1 MPANRKTPSNRF
13 DKRIQIVS
21 VLTPA
26 ILIFILT
33 WIAIRESR
41 NDSYSLLQ
49 RQGEAFTNALAEA
62 ASNAIAAEA
71 NYDRLVQKRY
81 SDLVS
86 TVLDFDLRKVT
97 VDQLAGFAQDH
108 DLRSVFLFRRDSTM
122 VTGASISGDPATP
135 PAFVKKEI
143 ESLIAQPENKFTQ
156 LLDHDDKTDEDTQ
169 YFLEIA
175 NTLDY
180 VVVVAADARYY
191 SEAIRETGIGFLA
204 QRMAQEPGVEYI
216 IYQTTDG
223 IIFSSRPI
231 TTILSIES
239 DPFLYAALQSDS
251 VTARQYTFQDQQVLE
266 IVKPF
271 TTAQYPYGL
280 FRVGVSLDKYF
291 AVSRGYDWQMIIVS
305 IILVILATLS
315 ILYLNSRQKRRLI
328 SQQYSDIKSLNDRIF
343 EQMRVGLAVIG
354 DDGIVRAANAA
365 MDRALGKSG
374 LVGKNWNEIIGIN
387 ELKTEAMAAAGTSME
402 KEVAYQTAN
411 ETKSLLVA
419 ASQVKLEESGSSS
432 AVVIVYDV
440 TRLRTYERDSVRR
453 ERLSE
458 MGNLA
463 AGVAHEIRNP
473 LNTISIAAQRLA
485 AEFSPNENKEEY
497 AEFTSRIR
505 EETRRLNDI
514 ITRFLALARDE
525 GKKRRKLD
533 LTASIDR
540 FATLIDA
547 ESSASGMTLATETP
561 NKVYVEA
568 DPDEVHQL
576 LLNLFNNAKE
586 ALAGKQGR
594 LLIHLSQ
601 ENTQAVIR
609 FEDNGPGIPAELRA
623 QVFAPYFTTKE
634 SGTGLGLATAH
645 RIVTGMSGTIA
656 AVDSSLGGACFEIRL
671 PAVSPQ

>member
-26 ILIFILT
+26 VLIFILT

-108 DLRSVFLFRRDSTM
+108 DLRSVFLFKRDSTM
-122 VTGASISGDPATP
+122 VAGASISGDPATP

-239 DPFLYAALQSDS
+239 DPFLYDALQSDS

-280 FRVGVSLDKYF
+280 FRVGVSLDKYY
-291 AVSRGYDWQMIIVS
+291 AVSRGYDIQMILVS
-305 IILVILATLS
+305 IILVTLATLS
-315 ILYLNSRQKRRLI
+315 ILYLSSRQKRRLI

-354 DDGIVRAANAA
+354 DDGLVRAANAA
-365 MDRALGKSG
+365 MDRALGKSA
-374 LVGKNWNEIIGIN
+374 LVGKYWNEIIGID
-387 ELKTEAMAAAGTSME
+387 ELKTDAMAAAGQSIE
-402 KEVAYQTAN
+402 KEVAYQTST

-419 ASQVKLEESGSSS
+419 ASQVKLEESGSFS

-440 TRLRTYERDSVRR
+440 TRLRTYERDAVRR

-485 AEFSPNENKEEY
+485 AEFSPQENKEEY

-525 GKKRRKLD
+525 GKKRKRLD
-533 LTASIDR
+533 LAIPIDR
-540 FATLIDA
+540 FASLVNA
-547 ESSASGMTLATETP
+547 ESAASGITLTTE
-561 NKVYVEA
+561 VSGIVQVEA
-568 DPDEVHQL
+568 DPDEIHQL

-586 ALAGKQGR
+586 ALGGKPGR
-594 LLIHLSQ
+594 LAICLAD
-601 ENTQAVIR
+601 ENNQAVLR
-609 FEDNGPGIPAELRA
+609 FEDSGPGIPTDLRA

-656 AVDSSLGGACFEIRL
+656 VVDSTLGGACFEIRL